1 MRHKTGLGLTSILM
15 LTAGGYLLLK
25 HRSHPMGAHPYL
37 DHPGTQAMAH
47 RGGQGLW
54 PPNTIF
60 AFERALNM
68 GCDILELDIHATKDG
83 HLVVRHDPTVDAT
96 SNGSGAIRDLS
107 LAEIKALDAG
117 YRWSYDGDGSFPY
130 RGIGITIPTLQEV
143 LDAFPTTRLN
153 IDIKPRSPS
162 VVPNFCQLLVDYN
175 LCENVLVGSF
185 HDSQLHRFRALC
197 PEVATA
203 AGPGE
208 IKLFYALNRVFLGDI
223 YQAKAHAFQI
233 PEYIGNL
240 RLISPH
246 FIKSAHNHNIQV
258 HIWTVNEVT
267 DMQRLL
273 SWGADGI
280 ITDFPDRLLKLLSS
294 SSTRHT

>member
-1 MRHKTGLGLTSILM
+1 MRPKTGLGLTSILQ
-15 LTAGGYLLLK
+15 LAGSGYLFLK
-25 HRSHPMGAHPYL
+25 RRSHPIGAHPYL
-37 DHPGTQAMAH
+37 DLRGPLVMAH

-54 PPNTIF
+54 PPNKIY

-96 SNGSGAIRDLS
+96 SNGSGAIRNLS
-107 LAEIKALDAG
+107 LAEIKSLDAG
-117 YRWSYDGDGSFPY
+117 YRWNYDGGYSFPY

-143 LDAFPTTRLN
+143 FDAFPTTRLN
-153 IDIKPRSPS
+153 IDIKPRKPF
-162 VVPNFCQLLVDYN
+162 VVSLFYQLLVEYN
-175 LCENVLVGSF
+175 RCDNVLVGSF
-185 HDSQLHRFRALC
+185 HDPQLRRFRALC

-208 IKLFYALNRVFLGDI
+208 VKLFYALNRVFLGGI

-233 PEYIGNL
+233 PEYSGNL
-240 RLISPH
+240 RLISPRL
-246 FIKSAHNHNIQV
+246 IKSAHNHNMQV

-273 SWGADGI
+273 NWGGRRDYY
-280 ITDFPDRLLKLLSS
+280 RLS
-294 SSTRHT
+294 